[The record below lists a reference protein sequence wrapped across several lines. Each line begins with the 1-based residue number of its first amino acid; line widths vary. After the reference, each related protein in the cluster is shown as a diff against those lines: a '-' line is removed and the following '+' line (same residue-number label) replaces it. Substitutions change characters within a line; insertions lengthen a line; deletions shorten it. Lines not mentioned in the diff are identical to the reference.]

1 MLKLKVF
8 YFTILLKIIE
18 GHVSFKSC
26 AQSNCNHIPYSNHIP
41 TKSTEPNSMYLKN
54 KQNFDS
60 VDT

>member
-1 MLKLKVF
+1 MLKLMVF

-26 AQSNCNHIPYSNHIP
+26 AQSNCNHTPMKKVP
-41 TKSTEPNSMYLKN
+41 TKSTEPNIIYLKN